1 MEARAV
7 VDAIRGQYWI
17 LSPNA
22 ERRLNALHCKPEKS
36 DLGKDEFVLL
46 HTVKVEGRKIL
57 IYFWSMV
64 KISINTIFLEK
75 Y

>member
-1 MEARAV
+1 MEIIVSTEICKICKRV
-7 VDAIRGQYWI
+7 RGI
-17 LSPNA
+17 
-22 ERRLNALHCKPEKS
+22 KKEKS
-36 DLGKDEFVLL
+36 DLGKVEFVLL